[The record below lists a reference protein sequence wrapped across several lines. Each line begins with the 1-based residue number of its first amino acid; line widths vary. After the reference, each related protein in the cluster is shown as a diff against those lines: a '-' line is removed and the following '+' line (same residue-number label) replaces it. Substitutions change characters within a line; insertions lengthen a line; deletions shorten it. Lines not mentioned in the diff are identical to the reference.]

1 MNEEVKNEATE
12 EEVTPVIKYENA
24 EGVETEIPEDELNEV
39 EANIVNDLKN
49 INQAL
54 QSHDDTHMQGLLRQS
69 LVLNQNLLTDRL
81 QKEFAKRD
89 EEKPVIISG
98 TKKIE
103 S

>member
-1 MNEEVKNEATE
+1 MNKEVKNEATE

-24 EGVETEIPEDELNEV
+24 EGKEVEIPESELSEV
-39 EANIVNDLKN
+39 EKGLVNDLKN
-49 INQAL
+49 IHEAL
-54 QSHDDTHMQGLLRQS
+54 RSHDDTHKQGLLRQS
-69 LVLNQNLLTDRL
+69 LTLNINLLTDRL

-98 TKKIE
+98 TKTIE

>member
-24 EGVETEIPEDELNEV
+24 EGEEIEILESDLTDV
-39 EANIVNDLKN
+39 EANLVNDLKN

-54 QSHDDTHMQGLLRQS
+54 QTHDDTHMQGLLRQS

-81 QKEFAKRD
+81 QQELAKSD

-98 TKKIE
+98 TKTIE

>member
-1 MNEEVKNEATE
+1 MNEEAKNEATE

-81 QKEFAKRD
+81 QQEFAKRD
-89 EEKPVIISG
+89 EETPQIITE
-98 TKKIE
+98 TKTIE

>member
-81 QKEFAKRD
+81 QQEFAKRD
-89 EEKPVIISG
+89 EETPQIISG
-98 TKKIE
+98 TKTIE

>member
-39 EANIVNDLKN
+39 EANLVNDLKN

-54 QSHDDTHMQGLLRQS
+54 QTHDDTHKQGLLRQS
-69 LVLNQNLLTDRL
+69 LTLNINLLNG
-81 QKEFAKRD
+81 
-89 EEKPVIISG
+89 S
-98 TKKIE
+98 
-103 S
+103 

>member
-39 EANIVNDLKN
+39 EANLVNDLKN

-54 QSHDDTHMQGLLRQS
+54 QTHDDTHMQGLLRQS

-81 QKEFAKRD
+81 QQEFAKRD
-89 EEKPVIISG
+89 EETPQIITE
-98 TKKIE
+98 TKTIE

>member
-81 QKEFAKRD
+81 QQEFAKRD

-98 TKKIE
+98 TKTIE

>member
-24 EGVETEIPEDELNEV
+24 EGVETEILESDLSDV
-39 EANIVNDLKN
+39 ERGLVNDLKN

-54 QSHDDTHMQGLLRQS
+54 QSHDDTHKQGLLRQS
-69 LVLNQNLLTDRL
+69 LTLNINLLTDRL
-81 QKEFAKRD
+81 QKELGKRD
-89 EEKPVIISG
+89 EETPQIITE
-98 TKKIE
+98 TKTIE

>member
-54 QSHDDTHMQGLLRQS
+54 KSHDDTHMQGLLRQS

>member
-69 LVLNQNLLTDRL
+69 LALNQNLLTDRL
-81 QKEFAKRD
+81 QQEFAKRD
-89 EEKPVIISG
+89 EETPQIITE
-98 TKKIE
+98 TKTIE

>member
-1 MNEEVKNEATE
+1 M
-12 EEVTPVIKYENA
+12 
-24 EGVETEIPEDELNEV
+24 NEV

-81 QKEFAKRD
+81 QQEFAKRD
-89 EEKPVIISG
+89 EETPQIITE
-98 TKKIE
+98 TKTIE

>member
-12 EEVTPVIKYENA
+12 EEVTPVIKYQNA
-24 EGVETEIPEDELNEV
+24 EGEEIEIPESDLNDDEAKL
-39 EANIVNDLKN
+39 VNDLKN

-54 QSHDDTHMQGLLRQS
+54 QSHDDTHVQGLLRQS

-81 QKEFAKRD
+81 QQELGKRD
-89 EEKPVIISG
+89 EETPQIITE
-98 TKKIE
+98 TKTIE

>member
-54 QSHDDTHMQGLLRQS
+54 SSHDDAHVQGLLRQS
-69 LVLNQNLLTDRL
+69 LALNQNLLTDRL
-81 QKEFAKRD
+81 QKELAKRD
-89 EEKPVIISG
+89 EETPQIITE
-98 TKKIE
+98 TKTIE